1 MSRRRQFAEPGE
13 PLSPT
18 AFYILLSLRSQERHG
33 YDILKKVRDA
43 SAGKINLGPGT
54 LYTTLKR
61 LLEAGVVVEVGD
73 RPTADQGDPRR
84 RYYRLSDR
92 GHRDLA
98 AELRRM
104 ERALVL
110 ARGVQLEP
118 RG

>member
-1 MSRRRQFAEPGE
+1 
-13 PLSPT
+13 
-18 AFYILLSLRSQERHG
+18 
-33 YDILKKVRDA
+33 
-43 SAGKINLGPGT
+43 
-54 LYTTLKR
+54 
-61 LLEAGVVVEVGD
+61 VVVEVGD

-118 RG
+118 SG